1 MKKIKIT
8 IEGTSPLLMN
18 RYNVE
23 RELQRMKGIRNL
35 NKTYDSDVEAESSA
49 YWTTSGKKELCIPAN
64 CLYTSLLGAS
74 SFHKIGK
81 RSAKGILAGSIR
93 ILPDEIKLGTAKY
106 EIDTRPVVIARSRV
120 LKSRAKLTEWKATFE
135 IAYNDKL
142 ITSANVIKDILEEAG
157 ERVGLLDFRP
167 QKGGWFGTFKI
178 NEFKPEQ

>member
-1 MKKIKIT
+1 MKTIKIT
-8 IEGTSPLLMN
+8 LKGISPLLMN

-35 NKTYDSDVEAESSA
+35 NKSYDSEIEAEASA

-93 ILPDEIKLGTAKY
+93 ILPEEIRLGTSKY
-106 EIDTRPVVIARSRV
+106 DIDVRPVVIARQRV
-120 LKSRAKLTEWKATFE
+120 LKSRAKLNEWEATFE
-135 IAYNDKL
+135 VAYNEKL
-142 ITSANVIKDILEEAG
+142 ITSPTVIKDILEEAG

-178 NEFKPEQ
+178 TKFEPQ

>member
-1 MKKIKIT
+1 MKTIKVS

-35 NKTYDSDVEAESSA
+35 NKSYDSEVEAEQAA

-64 CLYTSLLGAS
+64 CLYTSLLNAS

-93 ILPDEIKLGTAKY
+93 VLPDEIKLGTSKY

-120 LKSRAKLTEWKATFE
+120 LKSRAKLNTWKCSFDL
-135 IAYNDKL
+135 AYNEKL
-142 ITSANVIKDILEEAG
+142 ITSPQVIKEILSEAG

-178 NEFKPEQ
+178 TKFQIE

>member
-1 MKKIKIT
+1 MKTIKISL
-8 IEGTSPLLMN
+8 EGTSPLLMN

-23 RELQRMKGIRNL
+23 RELKRMKGIRNL
-35 NKTYDSDVEAESSA
+35 NKVYDSEVEAEQSA

-64 CLYTSLLGAS
+64 CLYTALLGAS

-93 ILPDEIKLGTAKY
+93 IKPDEIKLGTAVY
-106 EIDTRPVVIARSRV
+106 EIDTRPVVIARQRV
-120 LKSRAKLTEWKATFE
+120 LKSRAKLSEWKATFE
-135 IAYNDKL
+135 IAYNEKL
-142 ITSANVIKDILEEAG
+142 ITTTTVIKDILEEAG

-178 NEFKPEQ
+178 TKFEAQ

>member
-1 MKKIKIT
+1 MKTIKISL
-8 IEGTSPLLMN
+8 EGTSPLLMN

-23 RELQRMKGIRNL
+23 RELKRMKGIRNL
-35 NKTYDSDVEAESSA
+35 NKVYDSEVEAEQSA

-64 CLYTSLLGAS
+64 CLYTCLLGAS

-81 RSAKGILAGSIR
+81 RSAKAMLAGSIR
-93 ILPDEIKLGTAKY
+93 ILPDEIKLGTSKY

-120 LKSRAKLTEWKATFE
+120 LKSRAKMNEWKCSFE
-135 IAYNDKL
+135 IAFNDKL
-142 ITSANVIKDILEEAG
+142 ITSPVVIKDILEEAG

-178 NEFKPEQ
+178 TKFEPQ

>member
-1 MKKIKIT
+1 MKTIKVT
-8 IEGTSPLLMN
+8 LEGTSPLLMN
-18 RYNVE
+18 RYNVD

-35 NKTYDSDVEAESSA
+35 NKTYDSKIEAEQAA

-64 CLYTSLLGAS
+64 CLYTALLGAS

-93 ILPDEIKLGTAKY
+93 IKPDEIKLGTAVY
-106 EIDTRPVVIARSRV
+106 EIDTRPVVIARQRV
-120 LKSRAKLTEWKATFE
+120 LKSRAKLSEWKATFE
-135 IAYNDKL
+135 IAYNEKL
-142 ITSANVIKDILEEAG
+142 ITTTTVIKDILEEAG

-178 NEFKPEQ
+178 TKFEAQ

>member
-1 MKKIKIT
+1 MKTIKIT

-23 RELQRMKGIRNL
+23 RELQRMKGIRKV
-35 NKTYDSDVEAESSA
+35 NKTYDSKIEAENSA

-64 CLYTSLLGAS
+64 CLYASLLGAS

-81 RSAKGILAGSIR
+81 RSAKPMLAGSIR
-93 ILPDEIKLGTAKY
+93 ILPEEIRLGTAKY
-106 EIDTRPVVIARSRV
+106 EIDIRPVVISRQRV
-120 LKSRAKLTEWKATFE
+120 LKHRAKLNEWSASFE
-135 IAYNDKL
+135 IAYNEKV
-142 ITSANVIKDILEEAG
+142 ITGIEVIKDILSEAG

-178 NEFKPEQ
+178 TKFEPQ